1 MKFDTKLYLM
11 PPVTSSVMQLIVP
24 ACALLPVKQQ
34 HKKYAA
40 GFHWM
45 EKK

>member
-1 MKFDTKLYLM
+1 MS
-11 PPVTSSVMQLIVP
+11 PVTSSVVQLIIP

-34 HKKYAA
+34 CKNCAA

-45 EKK
+45 EKKEREKLLFTV